1 MLETVS
7 NLALGF
13 SVALSPPILFYA
25 FVGCLVGTLVGVLPG
40 VGPLAG
46 ISLLLPATF
55 GLDATRAIVM
65 LAGIYYGAMYGG
77 SPTSILMRIPGE
89 AASVM
94 TCIDGYAMA
103 RKGRAGAALAIAAVG
118 SFVAGTVSVVAL
130 MLLAPPLATFALRL
144 GPPENFPLLLLGL
157 LVLAYMSGGSM
168 LKSLAMAAL
177 GLLLGMVGIDPMSG
191 YFRFAYGVVE
201 LGDGIGVVP
210 LAVGL
215 FGLAEV
221 LVSAGQPTPPKVQ
234 KPKLRELLPSRQE
247 WRDSMAPIGRGT
259 VLGFLIGIVPGSAHI
274 ISSFVSYA
282 VERRLSRHPEEFGH
296 GAVAGV
302 AGPESANNSATSGAF
317 VPMLAL
323 GVPSGPIPAVMLA
336 ALMVHGVSPGPL
348 LIQQQPALFWGFIA
362 SMYVGNVMLLM
373 LNLPMVGLFVNVL
386 RIPYGLLYPAIIVF
400 CVVGVYAVNGSVVD
414 VWIAVTMGVLG
425 WLLRK
430 LDFETAPIVLGAI
443 LAPLL
448 EMSLRQSLAMSD
460 GHYAIF
466 VTRPIAAVLLAVGA
480 ALLLLILPLV
490 ALFVN
495 LLRVPYPLMYPI
507 ILVCSI
513 LGVYAVNS
521 SVVDVWI
528 MLGTGVLGCVLR
540 KLDFETAPI
549 VLGLVLAPMMELSL
563 RQSLAMSAGNYTVF
577 VTRPISA
584 TLLAV
589 GVMLVVLALRPLIS
603 RTLDWRARLA
613 AETET

>member
-1 MLETVS
+1 MVETLQ
-7 NLALGF
+7 NLGLGF
-13 SVALSPPILFYA
+13 SVALQPAVLLYA
-25 FVGCLVGTLVGVLPG
+25 LVGSVVGTLVGVLPG

-55 GLDATRAIVM
+55 GMDATSAIVL

-77 SPTSILMRIPGE
+77 STTSILMRIPGE

-94 TCIDGYAMA
+94 TCIDGYEMT

-130 MLLAPPLATFALRL
+130 MLLAPPLASFALRL
-144 GPPENFPLLLLGL
+144 GPPENFALLLLGL

-191 YFRFAYGVVE
+191 YFRFAYRVVE

-221 LVSAGQPTPPKVQ
+221 LASAGQATPPTVQ
-234 KPKLRELLPSRQE
+234 KPTLRELLPSRQE
-247 WRDSMAPIGRGT
+247 WRDSVAPIGRGT

-323 GVPSGPIPAVMLA
+323 GVPSGPIPAVMIA
-336 ALMVHGVSPGPL
+336 AMMVHGISPGPL
-348 LIQQQPALFWGFIA
+348 LIAQQPELFWGFIA
-362 SMYVGNVMLLM
+362 SMYVGNVVLLI
-373 LNLPMVGLFVNVL
+373 LNLPL
-386 RIPYGLLYPAIIVF
+386 
-400 CVVGVYAVNGSVVD
+400 VGV
-414 VWIAVTMGVLG
+414 
-425 WLLRK
+425 
-430 LDFETAPIVLGAI
+430 
-443 LAPLL
+443 
-448 EMSLRQSLAMSD
+448 
-460 GHYAIF
+460 
-466 VTRPIAAVLLAVGA
+466 
-480 ALLLLILPLV
+480 
-490 ALFVN
+490 FVN
-495 LLRVPYPLMYPI
+495 LLRVPYPLLYPG
-507 ILVCSI
+507 ILVFCI

-528 MLGTGVLGCVLR
+528 MLVMGLVGYLLR
-540 KLDFETAPI
+540 KLEFEPAPI
-549 VLGLVLAPMMELSL
+549 VLGVILAPMIEMAL
-563 RQSLAMSAGNYTVF
+563 RQSLAMSDGHYAIF
-577 VTRPISA
+577 LTRPIA
-584 TLLAV
+584 TTLLAV
-589 GVMLVVLALRPLIS
+589 GVLLVLLSLKSLV
-603 RTLDWRARLA
+603 THGFDWRARMAMVEKGEEL
-613 AETET
+613 